1 MSNEKGEMFTFVYG
15 KYTTIDMPNVCIFE
29 GKVKFKKK
37 ELKKFNDLFDKWFLT
52 HPDYI
57 HGIQMDKF
65 ERIFGKKLKA
75 GEVRHGRL
83 KLRLTKRKKK

>member
-1 MSNEKGEMFTFVYG
+1 MKTKQLIQFAATLNKSKTAWCYF
-15 KYTTIDMPNVCIFE
+15 FE